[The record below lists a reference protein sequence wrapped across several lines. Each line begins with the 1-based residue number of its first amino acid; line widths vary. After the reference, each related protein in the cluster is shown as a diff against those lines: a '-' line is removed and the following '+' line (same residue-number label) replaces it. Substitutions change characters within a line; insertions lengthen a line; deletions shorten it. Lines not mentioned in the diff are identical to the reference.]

1 MLTKDLLEVE
11 KRKPNVRPR
20 YRDVE
25 AYRGTA
31 EGVIDCY
38 EPGRTRAEI
47 REAVADLE
55 THDTFKLVRALSD
68 LIDRRATFEGR
79 SPAPPERLREALFD
93 RGYVTTAEERRA
105 VLEAVG
111 EAFGISAEEVEA
123 NLWADRESEAVL
135 IEAPDVDPGKLLRQ
149 YNLSLTQTLL
159 FDATELRFSV
169 SDHYQAVFGRLS
181 YLGLMYTVD
190 PDLTVHVTGPASIV
204 SGSRTYGTAMAK
216 LFPTITRATEWRVSA
231 DVETE
236 VGGERRIY
244 EFVVDSDEAGRFPE
258 RSADGPDGDGSDG
271 DVYDGDVYDA
281 DVYDSDVERDFATRI
296 DPLVDGWTVTREPTI
311 LRTGNRVMIPDFGF
325 ERERPVAGD
334 SDAGR
339 VGDGGDAAGGTE
351 AFYLEVVGFW
361 TPEYLAEKLSKV
373 RALESTYPVVLAVNE
388 ELNCAESDFADA
400 NVDEVFFYRDR
411 IPVKPVVDRINEIDR
426 RAVEA
431 DLRWL
436 SRHGIDVPDDRVVE
450 VDELAAAHEV
460 DPLAVEKHLASEG
473 RGAISNGRYVPPSVL
488 SELRSEIE
496 AADGTRL
503 ADVNGILE
511 RYGVGQELLEAI
523 GYEVVYTSLDQSE
536 AEIRPRE
543 E

>member
-25 AYRGTA
+25 EYRGTA
-31 EGVIDCY
+31 EAVIGCY

-47 REAVADLE
+47 REAVSDLE

-68 LIDRRATFEGR
+68 LIDRRADFEQR
-79 SPAPPERLREALFD
+79 SPAPPDQLREALFE
-93 RGYVTTAEERRA
+93 RGFVTTEPERRA
-105 VLEAVG
+105 VLSAVG
-111 EAFGISAEEVEA
+111 ERFGITAEAVEA

-135 IEAPDVDPGKLLRQ
+135 VEVPEVDPAELLRR

-169 SDHYQAVFGRLS
+169 SENFQAVFGRLS

-190 PDLTVHVTGPASIV
+190 PDLTVHVTGPASVV
-204 SGSRTYGTAMAK
+204 SGGRTYGTELARLLPSILA
-216 LFPTITRATEWRVSA
+216 AEEWHVSA

-236 VGGERRIY
+236 VGGQPRIY
-244 EFVVDSDEAGRFPE
+244 EFEVDSGEAGRFPA
-258 RSADGPDGDGSDG
+258 RTADGTGTSGEE
-271 DVYDGDVYDA
+271 
-281 DVYDSDVERDFATRI
+281 YDSEVERDFAARI
-296 DPLVDGWTVTREPTI
+296 DSLLDGWRVTREPTI
-311 LRTGNRVMIPDFGF
+311 LRTGERVMIPDFGF
-325 ERERPVAGD
+325 ERERPVG
-334 SDAGR
+334 G
-339 VGDGGDAAGGTE
+339 GDGDGADGTDE
-351 AFYLEVVGFW
+351 FYVEVVGFW
-361 TPEYLAEKLSKV
+361 TPEYLAEKLEKV
-373 RALESTYPVVLAVNE
+373 RAVESEYPLVLAVNE

-411 IPVKPVVDRINEIDR
+411 IPVKPVLDRIHEIDR

-436 SRHGIDVPDDRVVE
+436 SRAGLDVPDDRVVD
-450 VDELAAAHEV
+450 VDDLAEEHGVA
-460 DPLAVEKHLASEG
+460 PLAVEKHLRSEG
-473 RGAISNGRYVPPSVL
+473 RGALSNGKYVPPSVL
-488 SELRSEIE
+488 AELRGEIDG
-496 AADGTRL
+496 ADGTRL

-511 RYGVGQELLEAI
+511 SYGVGQELLEAV

-536 AEIRPRE
+536 AEIRPRDE
-543 E
+543 

>member
-1 MLTKDLLEVE
+1 MLTKELLEVE

-25 AYRGTA
+25 AYRDTA
-31 EGVIDCY
+31 EAVIDCY
-38 EPGRTRAEI
+38 EPGRTRGEI
-47 REAVADLE
+47 AEAVADLE

-68 LIDRRATFEGR
+68 LIDRRATFEER

-93 RGYVTTAEERRA
+93 RGYVTTAAERRA
-105 VLEAVG
+105 ALEAVG
-111 EAFGISAEEVEA
+111 EAFGITADEVAA

-135 IEAPDVDPGKLLRQ
+135 TDAPDVDPGALLRQ

-216 LFPTITRATEWRVSA
+216 LFPTITGATEWRVSA

-236 VGGERRIY
+236 VGGEPRVY
-244 EFVVDSDEAGRFPE
+244 EFEVDSSEAGRFPDAGGDE
-258 RSADGPDGDGSDG
+258 DGDASES
-271 DVYDGDVYDA
+271 
-281 DVYDSDVERDFATRI
+281 YDSDVERDFATRI

-325 ERERPVAGD
+325 ERERPVGGG
-334 SDAGR
+334 SEGGR
-339 VGDGGDAAGGTE
+339 VGGDGDRADRNRADGDGAGGTD

-361 TPEYLAEKLSKV
+361 TPDYLAEKLSKV
-373 RALESTYPVVLAVNE
+373 RALESAYPVVLAVNE

-436 SRHGIDVPDDRVVE
+436 SRRGIDVPDDRVVE
-450 VDELAAAHEV
+450 VDALAAEHEV
-460 DPLAVEKHLASEG
+460 DPVAIRKHLASEQ

-488 SELRSEIE
+488 AEIGAEIE

-511 RYGVGQELLEAI
+511 RYGVGQELLETV